1 MEVRIILVEPKSEE
15 NVGAVARVVKN
26 FGFSD
31 LYLLNPPDIGIK
43 AFSVAVHAYDV
54 LKSCKIVDSL
64 PVAIAN
70 SAIVA
75 GTTAKLGTSTS
86 KHLRMP
92 FFSPLELKDKVAGK
106 RGILSILFG
115 REDVGLLNDELKLCD
130 LVVSIP
136 TSQGYPVMNLSHAVA
151 VILYDL
157 SDVTSGTLELARV
170 EDRERL
176 YMQLKTFLDEI
187 GYREHKKAKTLLML
201 RRILGRAELTTKELQ
216 TLQGIIG
223 KAEWRIGVVDET

>member
-15 NVGAVARVVKN
+15 NVGAVARVTKN

-31 LYLLNPPDIGIK
+31 LYLVNPPDIGIK
-43 AFSVAVHAYDV
+43 ALSVAAHAYDV
-54 LKSCKIVDSL
+54 LKSCRIVDSL

-70 SAIVA
+70 SAIVV
-75 GTTAKLGTSTS
+75 GTTAKLGASTN

-92 FFSPLELKDKVAGK
+92 FFSPLELKDKVEGK

-115 REDVGLLNDELKLCD
+115 REDVGLLNVELKLCD

-136 TSQGYPVMNLSHAVA
+136 TNHRYPVMNLSHAVA

>member
-1 MEVRIILVEPKSEE
+1 MR
-15 NVGAVARVVKN
+15 
-26 FGFSD
+26 
-31 LYLLNPPDIGIK
+31 
-43 AFSVAVHAYDV
+43 
-54 LKSCKIVDSL
+54 
-64 PVAIAN
+64 
-70 SAIVA
+70 
-75 GTTAKLGTSTS
+75 
-86 KHLRMP
+86 
-92 FFSPLELKDKVAGK
+92 
-106 RGILSILFG
+106 ILSISFG
-115 REDVGLLNDELKLCD
+115 REDVGLLNEELKLCD

-136 TSQGYPVMNLSHAVA
+136 TSHEYPVMNLSHAVA

-157 SDVTSGTLELARV
+157 SNMTSGTLELAPV

-223 KAEWRIGVVDET
+223 KAEWRIGVVDEK